1 MYKKNSDLINPKDE
15 NIKIWRYLD
24 FAKYV
29 SLLDKSAL
37 FFSRADKLGDPFEG
51 SFPIIN
57 ARQRKI
63 VQEKLLA
70 NMPQEL
76 RHYLPTSES
85 QVEFL
90 KNTREFVF
98 INSWHENEQE
108 SAAMW
113 SHYLRS
119 TEGIAIQSTF
129 ACLRDCFEP
138 NTRNIYISELQYID
152 YSNQIILENSLYSQ
166 FLYKRNSFKHEQEL
180 RAFTYI
186 DDKDGFED
194 GFLNIPKHSFQDIKE
209 GLTNIQNLS
218 SQDGIYVNVNLDKL
232 IQNIYVAPNS
242 PKWLFDLVVSITK
255 KYNLNKPMLQSGLDE
270 KPVY

>member
-85 QVEFL
+85 LVHSL
-90 KNTREFVF
+90 KSMREFVF
-98 INSWHENEQE
+98 INCWCENKQE
-108 SAAMW
+108 SPAMW
-113 SHYLRS
+113 NLYLKNS
-119 TEGIAIQSTF
+119 KGIAIQSTF
-129 ACLRDCFEP
+129 ACLRDCFES
-138 NTRNIYISELQYID
+138 NTRDIYISELQYIN
-152 YSNQIILENSLYSQ
+152 YSNQIILENGLYSQ

-186 DDKDGFED
+186 DDKDGFKD
-194 GFLNIPKHSFQDIKE
+194 GMVNIHKYSLQDISN
-209 GLTNIQNLS
+209 GATNIHNLI
-218 SQDGIYVNVNLDKL
+218 SQDGLYVIVNLNKL
-232 IQNIYVAPNS
+232 IQNIYIAPKS
-242 PKWLFDLVVSITK
+242 EKWFFELVESINK
-255 KYNLNKPMLQSGLDE
+255 KYGLDRPALPSDLDKE
-270 KPVY
+270 PIY